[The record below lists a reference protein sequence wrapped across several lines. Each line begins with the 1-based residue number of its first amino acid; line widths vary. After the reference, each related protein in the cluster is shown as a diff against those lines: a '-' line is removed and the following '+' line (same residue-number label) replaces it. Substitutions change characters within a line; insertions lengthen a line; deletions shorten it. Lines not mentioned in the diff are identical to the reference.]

1 MDEKFEIMRLLETTF
16 DAELQFM
23 VDTYKGNIKIPLEKS
38 PQAIKSL
45 IHTDIN
51 GTVFQPSGILG
62 FPTIIN
68 KLRTG
73 SRAEYLFTEES
84 DYDDIY
90 EIGGTVSNKDIKKP
104 SLFCCSKLK
113 KPSLFC
119 CSKLKKPSLFCCS
132 KSLDGFDGFYTIQD
146 ANRHFLYP
154 ESLKKRLGPLFL
166 LDESKDVKKDKMPST
181 VRNPQSSFP
190 FFDGDR
196 TGASVPNG
204 NQDFVIGM
212 RLNEWPE
219 DIFRYFNA
227 KQKAWPEI
235 VFSEISLFLI
245 TKGHPKSPQCKLEW
259 RLSFSLVEVEIMRCL
274 EEYQRKAYLIW
285 KKSMKD
291 SKVKVKSY
299 HLKTVLMEV
308 ANEDSQQDLNI
319 VQFKNRLEET
329 LNRCY
334 QERMLPNFFLP
345 SQNLIDDE
353 DQLPTTYLTSSTT
366 AVPDVSD
373 LVFPPSNTD
382 TVLLMA
388 KSYFVFVKC
397 FGKFIVQMFER
408 SDQNEWCHEEN
419 LRALHKSF
427 LRFNNLYHE
436 FFRNCRPCDCDCD
449 CDSSH
454 LQNYVN
460 EMQKMPRV
468 PKYIDTSKGDQ
479 FKLSR
484 RPSGCIT
491 NSKDLAVEY
500 ARIKLLIDGVI
511 GNIELNS
518 SGFIAVLAEV
528 AEYLQKESE
537 IGTRVAEWEEEMQ
550 IGNLFELS
558 LDKEVFGDYFGTLV
572 LPHVT
577 MKLYYEKQMK
587 MTLERF
593 C

>member
-1 MDEKFEIMRLLETTF
+1 MRNL
-16 DAELQFM
+16 
-23 VDTYKGNIKIPLEKS
+23 
-38 PQAIKSL
+38 
-45 IHTDIN
+45 
-51 GTVFQPSGILG
+51 
-62 FPTIIN
+62 
-68 KLRTG
+68 
-73 SRAEYLFTEES
+73 
-84 DYDDIY
+84 
-90 EIGGTVSNKDIKKP
+90 
-104 SLFCCSKLK
+104 
-113 KPSLFC
+113 
-119 CSKLKKPSLFCCS
+119 
-132 KSLDGFDGFYTIQD
+132 
-146 ANRHFLYP
+146 
-154 ESLKKRLGPLFL
+154 
-166 LDESKDVKKDKMPST
+166 
-181 VRNPQSSFP
+181 QSSFSFFDGDRTGAP
-190 FFDGDR
+190 IPIGNRQSSFSFFDGDR
-196 TGASVPNG
+196 TGASIPVG

-235 VFSEISLFLI
+235 IFSEISLFLI

-285 KKSMKD
+285 KSMKGPNM
-291 SKVKVKSY
+291 KSY

-308 ANEDSQQDLNI
+308 ANEDSQQNLNI

-353 DQLPTTYLTSSTT
+353 DQLPTTYLTSSAT

-397 FGKFIVQMFER
+397 FGKFIVQMFKR
-408 SDQNEWCHEEN
+408 SEQNVIKKEKSVIKKEKKCHKNN
-419 LRALHKSF
+419 LRELHKSF
-427 LRFNNLYHE
+427 LTFNNLYRE
-436 FFRNCRPCDCDCD
+436 FFRDCRP

-468 PKYIDTSKGDQ
+468 PH
-479 FKLSR
+479 L
-484 RPSGCIT
+484 PSGCI
-491 NSKDLAVEY
+491 SKPENLAVEY

-511 GNIELNS
+511 ENIELNS
-518 SGFIAVLAEV
+518 GGFIAVLAEV
-528 AEYLQKESE
+528 AEYLQNESE
-537 IGTRVAEWEEEMQ
+537 IGTRVAECLQKEMQ
-550 IGNLFELS
+550 IGNLFELR

-577 MKLYYEKQMK
+577 IKLYYEKQMK
-587 MTLERF
+587 MTLDYNISREPF
-593 C
+593 QLNQ